1 MRNLMSVALGLVVLV
16 TPASLGAWAMD
27 VHKDL
32 TRRAVEGLPPDL
44 RPFFM
49 AQVDFISEHAADPD
63 LWRIVGL
70 RGDLGSEDSN
80 HYLDIDAL
88 DEPAPFA
95 NVPHEWDAFV
105 KRYGADRANRAGRL
119 PWRAQEVYTRLV
131 TAFQDIGKGAS
142 PYAAEN
148 ARYLSSVLSHYI
160 EDAHVPFHATGNHDG
175 DLTNQHGVHARF
187 ETELTARN
195 STTLKL
201 APVSITPMSNMR
213 EFIFQ
218 TVIDSQALVASVLD
232 ADRRAAGGGR
242 VYDDAYFATF
252 FTGARA
258 VLEQRMSQASSAVAS
273 AIVSAWEQG
282 GKPTLPARGTMAAGG
297 PR

>member
-1 MRNLMSVALGLVVLV
+1 MRKLMAVAVGLVVLV
-16 TPASLGAWAMD
+16 TPVSLGAWAMD
-27 VHKDL
+27 VHKFL

-70 RGDLGSEDSN
+70 RGDLGGEESN

-88 DEPAPFA
+88 DEAPPFTA
-95 NVPHEWDAFV
+95 VPHEWDAFV

-131 TAFQDIGKGAS
+131 TAFQGIGKSTS

-160 EDAHVPFHATGNHDG
+160 EDAHVPFHATSNHDG
-175 DLTNQHGVHARF
+175 DLTDQHGVHARF
-187 ETELTARN
+187 ETELTTRN
-195 STTLKL
+195 RTTLRL
-201 APVSITPMSNMR
+201 APVSITPIPNMR
-213 EFIFQ
+213 EYIFQ
-218 TVIDSQALVASVLD
+218 TLIDSQALVAGVLD

-242 VYDDAYFATF
+242 VYDDAYFAAF

-258 VLEQRMSQASSAVAS
+258 VLEQRMSQSSSGVAS

-282 GKPTLPARGTMAAGG
+282 GKPTLPVRATRAAGG
-297 PR
+297 RR

>member
-1 MRNLMSVALGLVVLV
+1 MRKLVAAAVGLVVLV
-16 TPASLGAWAMD
+16 SPASLGAWAME
-27 VHKDL
+27 VHKVI
-32 TRRAVEGLPPDL
+32 TRRAVEGLPANL
-44 RPFFM
+44 RPFFI
-49 AQVDFISEHAADPD
+49 ARVDFISEHAADPD

-70 RGDLGSEDSN
+70 RGELGNEEPN

-88 DEPAPFA
+88 DEAAPFA
-95 NVPHEWDAFV
+95 NVPHDWDAFV

-131 TAFQDIGKGAS
+131 TAFQDIGKGTS
-142 PYAAEN
+142 PYAADN
-148 ARYLSSVLSHYI
+148 ARYLVAVLSHYI

-187 ETELTARN
+187 ETALVLRNLPTLTF
-195 STTLKL
+195 
-201 APVSITPMSNMR
+201 APVSTAPIPNMR

-218 TVIDSQALVASVLD
+218 TLIDSQALVASLLD
-232 ADRRAAGGGR
+232 ADRRAAGGR
-242 VYDDAYFATF
+242 QVYDDAYFGTF

-258 VLEQRMSQASSAVAS
+258 VLEQRMSQAASAVAS

-282 GKPTLPARGTMAAGG
+282 GKPTLPLGGTDAAGG
-297 PR
+297 RR